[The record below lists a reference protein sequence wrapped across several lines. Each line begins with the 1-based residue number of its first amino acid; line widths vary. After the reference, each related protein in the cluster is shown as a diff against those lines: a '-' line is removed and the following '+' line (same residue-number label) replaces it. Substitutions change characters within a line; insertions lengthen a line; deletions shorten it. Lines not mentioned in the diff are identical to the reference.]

1 MASRISLNAALNQ
14 NRITV
19 TYMRIS
25 KKLVIFVVGFCL
37 PAIMVISSS
46 LSVWFDNR
54 VDELR
59 HAFVDSELKSIQGMV
74 SNDLRQLELFN
85 KIYAIPMMSLEG
97 DNYDAFE
104 EAWLESGIAEYFH
117 LLYIQDGQIT
127 SFSLAYDQVNSFDF
141 SELPL
146 SFLDIN
152 QQKTGFVL
160 SGDNGFMV
168 SVIPVTEKQ
177 SIAIVR
183 NIDNSLLNH
192 YQANNFLVNVKL
204 KPGEVATNRF
214 LSQSEPGLAFNVPS
228 LTDETKLH
236 LEVYFS
242 ESMFHDIT
250 KESSLVIYLVWS
262 LSLLLLFIGYL
273 WLRLG
278 VVRPFKR
285 LLAQLAK
292 IDPTAKTY
300 RPIRGDGCSELM
312 AVADQVN
319 GLLARVFQ
327 QKERS
332 KTTLEAI
339 VEAVILTDACAKVVY
354 VNPQAERLLKIKSE
368 SAMGMGIDKL
378 FKSDL
383 SINQELFSF
392 MKGAVNSP
400 LVSKVKFESRSTK
413 IMERSISHLRNPQNQ
428 VIGVV
433 IVLRDITQEELLK
446 HQLRRR
452 ANYDAVT
459 SLLNRSA
466 FEERLIAFSDN
477 AQTLA
482 LCYFD
487 LEQFKLINDSCGHNA
502 GDAMLKMVAKAMQSN
517 VDSNVLLARLGGD
530 EFGLALRDN
539 GVVEVAQQV
548 KMIID
553 AVSMQVM
560 EHQGCHYKVGLSAG
574 IAVARAP
581 YIVPQ
586 ELLKDAD
593 IACIAAKRKG
603 SNQIHFYDDKDKE
616 LTYQRNAPKWAVR
629 IAQAIEHNELLLY
642 YQPIRGISGN
652 RHRKRMEILLR
663 IQEPCGRILPPA
675 QFIAAA
681 ERFKLMTEVD
691 KEVIRKAF
699 LWLSM
704 HEELWCDHCLSINL
718 SGNSLGAEGMVDYI
732 IGQLQRFAIPSHCI
746 CFEITE
752 TSAIQNHHR
761 AMEML
766 NQLRKLGFS
775 FALDDFGTGFASY
788 GYLRELPVNYV
799 KIDGCF
805 IKTLAS
811 NAKDYAIVKSIHDV
825 CRVMGIETV
834 AEFVENQDIIDRLE
848 SIGINYAQGYAIG
861 RPQSL
866 DSYQAYEQSDTRLLA

>member
-1 MASRISLNAALNQ
+1 
-14 NRITV
+14 
-19 TYMRIS
+19 MRIS

-37 PAIMVISSS
+37 PAIMAISSS
-46 LSVWFDNR
+46 LGVWFDNR
-54 VDELR
+54 IDEMK
-59 HAFVDSELKSIQGMV
+59 HALVEAELTNIQGQIKR
-74 SNDLRQLELFN
+74 DLTQLELFN
-85 KIYAIPMMSLEG
+85 QIYAIPMMSLES
-97 DNYDAFE
+97 DDYDAFE

-117 LLYIQDGQIT
+117 LFYIQDGQVAP
-127 SFSLAYDQVNSFDF
+127 FSPAYEQVNNFDF
-141 SELPL
+141 SNLSS
-146 SFLDIN
+146 SFLAIN

-160 SGDNGFMV
+160 SGDNGYMV
-168 SVIPVTEKQ
+168 SVIPVSDAL

-183 NIDNSLLNH
+183 NIDKSLLTH
-192 YQANNFLVNVKL
+192 YQANNFLANLKL
-204 KPGEVATNRF
+204 KPGEVANNRF
-214 LSQSEPGLAFNVPS
+214 LSQSEPSLAFNVPS

-236 LEVYFS
+236 LEVYLGN
-242 ESMFHDIT
+242 SMFIDIT
-250 KESSLVIYLVWS
+250 KDSSLLIYLVWAF
-262 LSLLLLFIGYL
+262 SLLLLFIGYL
-273 WLRLG
+273 WLRGG
-278 VVRPFKR
+278 VVRPFKQ

-300 RPIRGDGCSELM
+300 QPIHGDGCSELM

-339 VEAVILTDACAKVVY
+339 VEAVILVDARAKVVY
-354 VNPQAERLLKIKSE
+354 LNPQAERLLKVKCE
-368 SAMGMGIDKL
+368 SAIGMAIDQL
-378 FKSDL
+378 FKSDR
-383 SINQELFSF
+383 SINQALFTF
-392 MKGAVNSP
+392 MKGESDSA
-400 LVSKVKFESRSTK
+400 LVSKVKFDRFSPK
-413 IMERSISHLRNPQNQ
+413 IMERSISHLRNSRNQ
-428 VIGVV
+428 VIGAV

-466 FEERLIAFSDN
+466 FEDRLIAFSRD
-477 AQTLA
+477 AQSLA

-502 GDAMLKMVAKAMQSN
+502 GDAMLKMVAKAIQSSIEG
-517 VDSNVLLARLGGD
+517 DVLLARLGGD
-530 EFGLALRDN
+530 EFGLALKDN

-548 KMIID
+548 KTIID

-560 EHQGCHYKVGLSAG
+560 EHQGCHYKVGISAG

-652 RHRKRMEILLR
+652 SHRKRMEILLR

-691 KEVIRKAF
+691 KEVIRKTF

-704 HEELWCDHCLSINL
+704 HEELWVDHCLSINL

-732 IGQLQRFAIPSHCI
+732 VGQLQRFAIPSHCI

-766 NQLRKLGFS
+766 NLLRKQGFS

-834 AEFVENQDIIDRLE
+834 AEFVENQDIIDRLQ

-866 DSYQAYEQSDTRLLA
+866 DSYLTCEQVDTRLLA

>member
-1 MASRISLNAALNQ
+1 
-14 NRITV
+14 
-19 TYMRIS
+19 MRIS

-37 PAIMVISSS
+37 PAIIAISSS

-54 VDELR
+54 VDELKY
-59 HAFVDSELKSIQGMV
+59 AFIDSELTDIQAKI
-74 SNDLRQLELFN
+74 SKDLNQLELFN
-85 KIYAIPMMSLEG
+85 KIYVIPMIGLEG
-97 DNYDAFE
+97 ESYDAFE
-104 EAWLESGIAEYFH
+104 RVWLASGSAEYFH
-117 LLYIQDGQIT
+117 LFYIQDGQAT
-127 SFSLAYDQVNSFDF
+127 AFSPAYSQVSHFDLP
-141 SELPL
+141 ELPASL
-146 SFLDIN
+146 LAVD

-160 SGDNGFMV
+160 SGDKGFMV
-168 SVIPVTEKQ
+168 SVIPVSTTL
-177 SIAIVR
+177 STAVAR
-183 NIDNSLLNH
+183 NIDSSLLNH
-192 YQANNFLVNVKL
+192 YQASDFVASIVL
-204 KPGEVATNRF
+204 KPGEVTPTGIP
-214 LSQSEPGLAFNVPS
+214 SSSGPEQTFNVPG
-228 LTDETKLH
+228 LTDNEKLH
-236 LEVYFS
+236 LEIHFS
-242 ESMFHDIT
+242 ETMFNNIT
-250 KESSLVIYLVWS
+250 QESSLVIYLVWG

-273 WLRLG
+273 WLRFG

-285 LLAQLAK
+285 LLAQLAQ

-300 RPIRGDGCSELM
+300 QPIHGDGCSELM
-312 AVADQVN
+312 AVADRVN
-319 GLLARVFQ
+319 GLLVRVFQ

-339 VEAVILTDACAKVVY
+339 VEAVILTDAWAKVVY
-354 VNPQAERLLKIKSE
+354 LNPQAERLLKIKCE
-368 SAMGMGIDKL
+368 TAVGMEIDRL
-378 FKSDL
+378 FKSDR
-383 SINQELFSF
+383 SINQTLFSF
-392 MKGAVNSP
+392 MKGKADSP
-400 LVSKVKFESRSTK
+400 LVSKVKFDSLSPK
-413 IMERSISHLRNPQNQ
+413 IMQRSISHLRNPRNQ
-428 VIGVV
+428 VIGTV

-466 FEERLIAFSDN
+466 FEERLAAFSHD

-502 GDAMLKMVAKAMQSN
+502 GDAMLRMVAKAMQSS
-517 VDSNVLLARLGGD
+517 VEGDVLLARLGGD
-530 EFGLALRDN
+530 EFGLALRDI
-539 GVVEVAQQV
+539 GVVEVAQQI
-548 KMIID
+548 KLIID

-560 EHQGCHYKVGLSAG
+560 EHQGCHYKVGISVG
-574 IAVARAP
+574 IALARAP

-652 RHRKRMEILLR
+652 SHRKRMEILLR

-691 KEVIRKAF
+691 KEVIRKTF

-704 HEELWCDHCLSINL
+704 HEELWSDHCLSINL

-732 IGQLQRFAIPSHCI
+732 VGQLQRFAIPSHCI

-766 NQLRKLGFS
+766 NQLRKQGFS

-834 AEFVENQDIIDRLE
+834 AEFVENQEIIDRLE

-861 RPQSL
+861 RPKSL
-866 DSYQAYEQSDTRLLA
+866 DSYQTYEQSDTRLLA